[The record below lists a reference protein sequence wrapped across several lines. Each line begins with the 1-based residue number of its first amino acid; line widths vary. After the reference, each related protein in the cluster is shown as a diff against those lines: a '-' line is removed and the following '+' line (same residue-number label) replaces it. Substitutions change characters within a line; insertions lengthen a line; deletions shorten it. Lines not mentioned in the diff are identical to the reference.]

1 LSSHLETKGATV
13 KADRSGYVQ
22 ELDQAPL
29 VAAASRVDAVITL
42 VYRPGQF
49 VLVGETIALVHP
61 PERLPELDPLVRR
74 HVTLG
79 RHRTLKQDF
88 EFGIA
93 QIVEIGIRALS
104 PAVNDTFTGVACIDW
119 LGDALLVV
127 ADVPRFDGLW
137 YDEAGQARVRIRPL
151 LLERLVRMAFD
162 QMRQAASDN
171 PAVLVRILDTVRRIA
186 PRMPREESQRALTQV
201 ADAVREVGQKEILA
215 TIDRDDVEAAWKR
228 AALALAPRPET
239 STASA

>member
-1 LSSHLETKGATV
+1 V

-22 ELDQAPL
+22 DIDQAAL
-29 VAAASRVDAVITL
+29 VAAASEVDAV
-42 VYRPGQF
+42 VHVRFRPGQF
-49 VLVGETIALVHP
+49 VLLGETIACVHP
-61 PERLPELDPLVRR
+61 PAHHGAVERPVRR

-79 RHRTLKQDF
+79 RHRTLKQDY

-127 ADVPRFDGLW
+127 AEVPQFDGLC
-137 YDEAGQARVRIRPL
+137 YDAAGKLRVCIRPL
-151 LLERLVRMAFD
+151 PLERLVRMAFD

-171 PAVLVRILDTVRRIA
+171 PAVLVRMLDTIRRIA
-186 PRMPREESQRALTQV
+186 PSVIADEPRRALRAE
-201 ADAVREVGQKEILA
+201 ADAVREVASKEVLA
-215 TIDRDDVEAAWKR
+215 AIDRDDIEAAWR
-228 AALALAPRPET
+228 RV
-239 STASA
+239 ASALDMSTDGRS